1 MDIQPTLLSASFPNK
16 AVSLKLSQWVLGQ
29 VLNAS
34 VTGRK
39 SADTLLLQINNQ
51 VIEAKT
57 NSNKPIY
64 IGAQLKL
71 VVEQQGSPAVL
82 RVLQQESPK
91 LIQETKQQLLREN
104 IPKQASMEKLTSI
117 LNQTIKNPSG
127 IIKGLSAPIEQ
138 QIKKLIEQLPTQT
151 NLKNESGLKS
161 AIKNS
166 GIFLESKLLSE
177 VTNKNNATNQS
188 QTLAQS
194 NSPNT
199 VKDLK
204 MNLLQLSELITKYKQ
219 DTQKPVPQLIKPAQ
233 VISLFEGAKIPN
245 TTTKPEV
252 KNTATL
258 INIDSKA
265 DIETI
270 SKQLESSIARIEAN
284 QTKAVVTHENQ
295 LPAWSI
301 ELPVK
306 DKQDIDLLKL
316 DIQHDKE
323 SKSENDKEQI
333 WTVNLNINFQDKGAV
348 SARLSILDK
357 EVSATLWSED
367 QTLNDLID
375 NNLPLLSK
383 RIEKCGLSMG
393 KIVCLTGSPIS
404 QDENM
409 IANNLINISV

>member
-1 MDIQPTLLSASFPNK
+1 MDIQPTLLSASLPNK
-16 AVSLKLSQWVLGQ
+16 AVSLNLPQWMLGQ
-29 VLNAS
+29 VLNATVS
-34 VTGRK
+34 GRK

-51 VIEAKT
+51 AIEAKT

-127 IIKGLSAPIEQ
+127 IIKGLTAPIEQ
-138 QIKKLIEQLPTQT
+138 QIKKLIDQLPTQI
-151 NLKNESGLKS
+151 NLKNEPGLKS

-166 GIFLESKLLSE
+166 GIFLESKLLAE
-177 VTNKNNATNQS
+177 VTKKQNTRNQA
-188 QTLAQS
+188 QTIAQS
-194 NSPNT
+194 NSPNIA
-199 VKDLK
+199 KDLK
-204 MNLLQLSELITKYKQ
+204 TNLLQLSELITKYKQ

-233 VISLFEGAKIPN
+233 VMSLFEGAKSQN
-245 TTTKPEV
+245 TNTKPDV
-252 KNTATL
+252 RNTAVL
-258 INIDSKA
+258 IDIDSKV

-270 SKQLESSIARIEAN
+270 SKQLESSIARIEVN
-284 QTKAVVTHENQ
+284 QSKAVVTHDNQ

-316 DIQHDKE
+316 DIQHDKK
-323 SKSENDKEQI
+323 SKPENDKEQI
-333 WTVNLNINFQDKGAV
+333 WTVNLKINFQDKGAV

-367 QTLNDLID
+367 QRLNDLID
-375 NNLPLLSK
+375 NNLSLLSK
-383 RIEKCGLSMG
+383 RIENCGLSMG
-393 KIVCLTGSPIS
+393 KIVCLAGSPARP
-404 QDENM
+404 DEHM
-409 IANNLINISV
+409 SADNLINISV